1 MLKKLFISL
10 LCLLGVWS
18 STALAKEVTRDEAV
32 AAASR
37 ALSERTSLGQRQVA
51 QVEAVNYNGKTS
63 YYIIHYQ
70 PQGWALIAGDDMT
83 APLLAYSEEGTF
95 DSDKKLENVNYWLN
109 EYSRQIERN
118 ATQTGKREKGWE
130 QGGYATT
137 RAATDKISPLIQV
150 KWNQGKPYNTYCPG
164 SDGNKAVVGCVAVAM
179 AQAMSVAKYPSRPNG
194 QYSYTSPNYG
204 TISIDYDKEEAY
216 NWSDILSGANGKLEV
231 ARLLYHCGVSID
243 MNYGPDG
250 SGTQT
255 SYIPKALKRNFGYPN
270 SVTFY
275 SRSSYDGDW
284 HALVLNELKSGR
296 AVCYSG
302 ADLSK
307 GYGHCFNLD
316 GYDGSFFHV
325 NWGWGGSNDGY
336 FSLDALR
343 DATMNMNYTAQQG
356 VVVGIR
362 APSDA
367 PSDIKLS
374 NNKVKEGQ
382 PAGTVVGEVTVESE
396 ASNPT
401 YEFSIRG
408 EYNIIIHDYAK
419 APFVVEDGQLKTTE
433 VLKSEDGDYTIEITA
448 TNKANKKSVTRQF
461 TIHVAASGEKEELP
475 AENVALSYN
484 RSTKE
489 LTLNAPREVKYRL
502 INDVDEIVNEGTIA
516 ANGTV
521 VIALAEVNATYC
533 ILHLSNSTGSKD
545 IKITLN
551 QKK

>member
-1 MLKKLFISL
+1 MLKKILFSL
-10 LCLLGVWS
+10 LCLFGVWS
-18 STALAKEVTRDEAV
+18 TSALAKEVTADEAV

-37 ALSERTSLGQRQVA
+37 CLSRFTTLGQRSVQHIS
-51 QVEAVNYNGKTS
+51 AVTYNGKKS
-63 YYIIHYQ
+63 YYIIQYQ
-70 PQGWALIAGDDMT
+70 PQGWALVAADDMT
-83 APLLAYSEEGTF
+83 APLLGYSEEGVF
-95 DSDKKLENVNYWLN
+95 DTDKKLENVNYWLN
-109 EYSRQIERN
+109 EYSRQIEGN
-118 ATQTGKREKGWE
+118 ATLRGKRDKGWE
-130 QGGYATT
+130 QGGYPTT
-137 RAATDKISPLIQV
+137 RATTDKISPLIQV

-164 SDGNKAVVGCVAVAM
+164 TDGNKAVVGCVAVAM
-179 AQAMSVAKYPSRPNG
+179 AQAMSVVKYPTRPQG
-194 QYSYTSPNYG
+194 KYSYTSPNYG

-216 NWSDILSGANGKLEV
+216 KWSDILSGANGKLEV

-284 HALVLNELKSGR
+284 HALVLNELKEGR

-316 GYDGSFFHV
+316 GYDGAFFHV

-336 FSLDALR
+336 FSLDALK

-362 APSDA
+362 APSEA

-374 NNKVKEGQ
+374 SNKVKEGQ
-382 PAGTVVGEVTVESE
+382 PAGTLVGEVTVESE
-396 ASNPT
+396 ATNPT

-419 APFVVEDGQLKTTE
+419 APFVVEEGKLKTTE
-433 VLKSEDGDYTIEITA
+433 VLKSEDGDYVIEITA
-448 TNKANKKSVTRQF
+448 TNTANKKSVTRQF
-461 TIHVAASGEKEELP
+461 TIHVAASDEKEELP
-475 AENVALSYN
+475 AEQVSLSYN
-484 RSTKE
+484 RTTKE
-489 LTLNAPREVKYRL
+489 LTLTSPREVKYRL
-502 INDVDEIVNEGTIA
+502 INDSEEILGEGTLA
-516 ANGTV
+516 AKGSVTLPLV
-521 VIALAEVNATYC
+521 EVKAPFC
-533 ILHLSNSTGSKD
+533 ILHLSNSAGSKD

-551 QKK
+551 HQ